1 MLGGVSQLFWVA
13 SHKIEGSW
21 GDKNPFE
28 VTGVM
33 KNTAISIGCPGRPRN
48 LEEIKQAI
56 SDRDYNSSTSL
67 KSMMHYTLNISAQ
80 MNQSLSISEKA
91 IVTDKPDEF
100 IQLIKRLELSISCP
114 AEEKDNAPRR
124 RER

>member
-1 MLGGVSQLFWVA
+1 
-13 SHKIEGSW
+13 
-21 GDKNPFE
+21 
-28 VTGVM
+28 
-33 KNTAISIGCPGRPRN
+33 
-48 LEEIKQAI
+48 
-56 SDRDYNSSTSL
+56 
-67 KSMMHYTLNISAQ
+67 MMHYTLNISAQ